1 MYCSGE
7 CGGENDGKKGQGGVG
22 LAVRNS
28 ITRAARPPEFISDRL
43 LKVTLELR
51 GRAKAVTFVVA
62 YAPTES
68 QNANNKHAFWTSLD
82 RVVEEVPKHEQL
94 FVLMDANAR
103 TGRRKK
109 GQVGSKDSKILGAY
123 GRDTLNDNGELLL
136 SFANNHDLA
145 LVNTFFSTPKG
156 GVSHTFNGRGKKRID
171 YILTRQRDRKFV
183 RNVTVHP
190 QPSFLP
196 ISDHN
201 IVSAPVKLLGHFAR
215 NRRLRASAKKT
226 PVDRRRLVTNPQLRQ
241 EVATA
246 VGRHLRA
253 NPPGDSSVDDVE
265 AAFAAAIMRTAELVI
280 PPQERRIPG
289 RGWSGDARTEAEL
302 QAATDAM
309 HTAWQRLRMDT
320 RDAQLRRAVRKACN
334 WLKRVRSA
342 AVVRFFERHV
352 VELEKQLRMGDQHGF
367 FQNIKSVQ
375 LEETKKVESQCIRDE
390 EGRLLRDKGRIR
402 ERWVRFFRS
411 LLNSKSDMIDADIPK
426 RLPQHPV
433 ANALGIEPT
442 EEEIATAMKAMA
454 NAKAVGPDGLP
465 AELLK
470 LGLQQDRTI
479 LRELHRLTTLI
490 WRQGKV
496 PRQWKD
502 AVITVLHKKGDKTE
516 CGNYR
521 GILLV
526 SHAGKVLLKVVA
538 RRLSAYCE
546 AKGLLPEEQC
556 GFRPDRSTTDMM
568 FVVRRLQEVGRK
580 AGVSLHMCFVDLQK
594 AYDTVVRTLLWQVLT
609 RIGVPPQ
616 MIAVI
621 RQFHDGMRACVRPD
635 DGVCSDWF
643 EVKQGLRQGCVL
655 SPLLFNIFF
664 AAVLNVVLQRFSEEP
679 AILAELVHLK
689 EPSTS
694 MGPEPAMDY
703 VRRAVWGMLYADDAC
718 IVSRSPQGLAK
729 MMEVIVEVCR
739 AFGLTVSA
747 KKTETMCMPPPRTPR
762 TMVRIEAAGQ
772 IYKQVQS
779 FTYLGGAVTETPDM
793 SVEIARRTSACW
805 ARIRRYSR
813 ELYGQPKVALSLK
826 TRMVKAEAIEALLYG
841 CSTWTLR
848 QEHYAK
854 LRTVYHRVLLRII
867 GAQRKRPDHRMTSYN
882 RALEITGCES
892 IETTLRTRR
901 LLWAGTLLRMSG
913 GRLPKRIMFG
923 NLEGAVRRGRG
934 GKEKEWTDCV
944 QSDIRAFGTTGDWET
959 MAVKA
964 QVWVEAV
971 TKGGQ
976 RFMAAW
982 RQEEEDAA
990 RHHQEK
996 REATRLGKS
1005 QSHTEA

>member
-1 MYCSGE
+1 M
-7 CGGENDGKKGQGGVG
+7 
-22 LAVRNS
+22 
-28 ITRAARPPEFISDRL
+28 
-43 LKVTLELR
+43 
-51 GRAKAVTFVVA
+51 
-62 YAPTES
+62 
-68 QNANNKHAFWTSLD
+68 
-82 RVVEEVPKHEQL
+82 
-94 FVLMDANAR
+94 
-103 TGRRKK
+103 
-109 GQVGSKDSKILGAY
+109 GSKDSKILGAY
-123 GRDTLNDNGELLL
+123 GRDTLNVNGELLL

-215 NRRLRASAKKT
+215 NRRQRASAKK
-226 PVDRRRLVTNPQLRQ
+226 PQVDRRRLVTDPQLRQ

-253 NPPGDSSVDDVE
+253 NPPGNSSVDDVE

-280 PPQERRIPG
+280 PPQERRGPG

-342 AVVRFFERHV
+342 AVVRYFERHV
-352 VELEKQLRMGDQHGF
+352 VELEKQLRMGDRDGF

-375 LEETKKVESQCIRDE
+375 LEETKEVESQRIRDE
-390 EGRLLRDKGRIR
+390 EGILLRDKGCIR

-433 ANALGIEPT
+433 ASALGIEPT
-442 EEEIATAMKAMA
+442 EEEMATAMKAMA

-479 LRELHRLTTLI
+479 LRELHRLTILT

-496 PRQWKD
+496 PQQWKD

-516 CGNYR
+516 CGNYHS
-521 GILLV
+521 ISLV
-526 SHAGKVLLKVVA
+526 SHAGKVLFRVVA

-580 AGVSLHMCFVDLQK
+580 AGVSLHMCFVDLRK
-594 AYDTVVRTLLWQVLT
+594 DYDTVDCTLLWQVLT

-621 RQFHDGMRACVRPD
+621 RQFHDGMRACARPD
-635 DGVCSDWF
+635 DIVCSDWF
-643 EVKQGLRQGCVL
+643 EV
-655 SPLLFNIFF
+655 
-664 AAVLNVVLQRFSEEP
+664 E
-679 AILAELVHLK
+679 
-689 EPSTS
+689 
-694 MGPEPAMDY
+694 
-703 VRRAVWGMLYADDAC
+703 
-718 IVSRSPQGLAK
+718 
-729 MMEVIVEVCR
+729 
-739 AFGLTVSA
+739 
-747 KKTETMCMPPPRTPR
+747 
-762 TMVRIEAAGQ
+762 
-772 IYKQVQS
+772 
-779 FTYLGGAVTETPDM
+779 
-793 SVEIARRTSACW
+793 
-805 ARIRRYSR
+805 
-813 ELYGQPKVALSLK
+813 
-826 TRMVKAEAIEALLYG
+826 
-841 CSTWTLR
+841 
-848 QEHYAK
+848 
-854 LRTVYHRVLLRII
+854 
-867 GAQRKRPDHRMTSYN
+867 
-882 RALEITGCES
+882 
-892 IETTLRTRR
+892 
-901 LLWAGTLLRMSG
+901 
-913 GRLPKRIMFG
+913 
-923 NLEGAVRRGRG
+923 
-934 GKEKEWTDCV
+934 
-944 QSDIRAFGTTGDWET
+944 
-959 MAVKA
+959 
-964 QVWVEAV
+964 
-971 TKGGQ
+971 
-976 RFMAAW
+976 
-982 RQEEEDAA
+982 
-990 RHHQEK
+990 
-996 REATRLGKS
+996 
-1005 QSHTEA
+1005 